1 MDNNYNNYLKTIK
14 INKIKIYLYQISI
27 FIIFIVIWQLLTDF
41 NIIDS
46 FIISSPKKIIKS
58 IISLYKSNNLFIHI
72 YTTLI
77 ETIISFIISMIIS
90 IILASILWYFP
101 KLSKIIDPYLTIL
114 NSLPKVALGPIIL
127 IWFGTNIKS
136 IIIMAILIS
145 SIVLTINIYNG
156 FNNIDNNKIKL
167 IKSITNSRIK
177 LYKYLILPANIKTII
192 SNLKICISMSLI
204 GIIMGEFLVS
214 KKGIGYLIMYGSQVF
229 NLDLVMAG
237 IVILC
242 IGASILYY
250 VIYYV
255 EKLYEKTTH

>member
-1 MDNNYNNYLKTIK
+1 MSKDYTNYIK
-14 INKIKIYLYQISI
+14 KIKHSRLKIYLYQISI
-27 FIIFIVIWQLLTDF
+27 FILFIFIWQLLTNF
-41 NIIDS
+41 KIIDS
-46 FIISSPKKIIKS
+46 FIISSPKRIIKT
-58 IISLYKSNNLFIHI
+58 IISLYRTNNLFIHI

-90 IILASILWYFP
+90 ILLATLLWYFP
-101 KLSKIIDPYLTIL
+101 KLYKIMDPYLTIL

-145 SIVLTINIYNG
+145 SIVLTINVYNG

-177 LYKYLILPANIKTII
+177 LYKYLVLPANIRTII

-204 GIIMGEFLVS
+204 G
-214 KKGIGYLIMYGSQVF
+214 LI
-229 NLDLVMAG
+229 
-237 IVILC
+237 
-242 IGASILYY
+242 
-250 VIYYV
+250 
-255 EKLYEKTTH
+255 

>member
-1 MDNNYNNYLKTIK
+1 MSKDYTNYLKTIK
-14 INKIKIYLYQISI
+14 HNRLKIYLYQISI
-27 FIIFIVIWQLLTDF
+27 FILFIIIWQVLTDF
-41 NIIDS
+41 KIIDS
-46 FIISSPKKIIKS
+46 FIISSPKRIIKT
-58 IISLYKSNNLFIHI
+58 IISLYRTNNLFIHI

-90 IILASILWYFP
+90 ILLASLLWYFP
-101 KLSKIIDPYLTIL
+101 KLAKVIDPYLTIL

-177 LYKYLILPANIKTII
+177 LYKYLILPANIRTII

-214 KKGIGYLIMYGSQVF
+214 KKGIGYLIMYGAQVF
-229 NLDLVMAG
+229 NLDLVMTG
-237 IVILC
+237 IIILC

-250 VIYYV
+250 VIYYI
-255 EKLYEKTTH
+255 EKIYEKTTH